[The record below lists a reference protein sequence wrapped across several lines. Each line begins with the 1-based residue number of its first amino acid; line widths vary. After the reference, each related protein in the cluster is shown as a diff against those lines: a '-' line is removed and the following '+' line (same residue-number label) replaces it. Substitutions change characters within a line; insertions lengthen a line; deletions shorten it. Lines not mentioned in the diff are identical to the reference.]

1 MNLGTLSYSV
11 NGKSNG
17 VAFTHDLLK
26 NESTVYPA
34 IAFIHNSAITLKT
47 NLDSLVK
54 EINEI
59 KGNILLLNRGRN
71 LPEDISKLFQQFE
84 NACKDG

>member
-11 NGKSNG
+11 NGKSYG

-47 NLDSLVK
+47 NL
-54 EINEI
+54 EI
-59 KGNILLLNRGRN
+59 
-71 LPEDISKLFQQFE
+71 PDIFL
-84 NACKDG
+84 